1 MIVIMMI
8 SCNDRNA
15 VVTVIIMIMMMIKV
29 AVKKKKILTMLIPS
43 ILSENYPFECM
54 F

>member
-29 AVKKKKILTMLIPS
+29 AVKKKKNTYNAYTKYS
-43 ILSENYPFECM
+43 IRELPI
-54 F
+54 